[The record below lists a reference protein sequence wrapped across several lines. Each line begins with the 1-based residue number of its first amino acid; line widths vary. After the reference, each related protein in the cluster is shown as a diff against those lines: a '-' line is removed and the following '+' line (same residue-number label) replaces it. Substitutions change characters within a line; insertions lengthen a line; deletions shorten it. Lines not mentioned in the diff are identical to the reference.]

1 VSAVLAVARHWK
13 RAVPRH
19 VQFGNA
25 GVARVVMLE
34 LLCLPAALWIGSV
47 RGWTVAT
54 FGLHIS
60 WRGTAT
66 GVLLFAALL
75 AGAALFGAVLKALH
89 VEVAG
94 SFFLKGTTLPYV
106 LLLSI
111 VNPLYEEVILS
122 GYFIHALQHL
132 GMWPAVLASAL
143 FTSFLHAYLVLQSVT
158 LVLFTRIAVGL
169 AYWRGRQLWPL
180 IVAHSLADLFALLY
194 RQPSGAVSSGTSEPS
209 AV

>member
-1 VSAVLAVARHWK
+1 MNAFIRDLSATAEFCLITFLCFGLQTVSAVLAVARHWK

-66 GVLLFAALL
+66 GSSCSPPCWQGLLF
-75 AGAALFGAVLKALH
+75 
-89 VEVAG
+89 
-94 SFFLKGTTLPYV
+94 
-106 LLLSI
+106 
-111 VNPLYEEVILS
+111 
-122 GYFIHALQHL
+122 
-132 GMWPAVLASAL
+132 
-143 FTSFLHAYLVLQSVT
+143 SV
-158 LVLFTRIAVGL
+158 RC
-169 AYWRGRQLWPL
+169 
-180 IVAHSLADLFALLY
+180 
-194 RQPSGAVSSGTSEPS
+194 
-209 AV
+209 